1 MGEYYWTVYGSHGEI
16 EIDRDGS
23 VILCKPQFDEL
34 GVESEYNEIGRIDLT
49 EEQQAMPKGF
59 VFDILD
65 VGYWTWGG
73 EYEPPRSGLARFQ
86 GARGGC
92 RSPAG
97 RYVEDAGGQA
107 ALIR

>member
-73 EYEPPRSGLARFQ
+73 EYEPPDQGWHDFKARE
-86 GARGGC
+86 AA
-92 RSPAG
+92 AG
-97 RYVEDAGGQA
+97 HPLGDTWKTLVVKPR
-107 ALIR
+107 